1 MHTEIL
7 VTVCERERQLV
18 YCTDS
23 WERGEGKMF
32 MNVVYITW
40 YISINNCTV
49 TVICPLKH
57 LVLIFKSLR
66 WQL

>member
-23 WERGEGKMF
+23 YEGEKLLVGKRRQH
-32 MNVVYITW
+32 VYK
-40 YISINNCTV
+40 C
-49 TVICPLKH
+49 
-57 LVLIFKSLR
+57 SLYR
-66 WQL
+66 MVY